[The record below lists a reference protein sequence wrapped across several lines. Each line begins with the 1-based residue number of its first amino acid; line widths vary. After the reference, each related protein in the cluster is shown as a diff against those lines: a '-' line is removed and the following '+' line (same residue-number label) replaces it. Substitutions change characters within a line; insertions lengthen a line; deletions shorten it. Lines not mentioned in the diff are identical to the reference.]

1 MRVSIRDSGRISGAE
16 SGAGAGAELGAG
28 ATDSVRMLG
37 TGEAARERASARRR
51 SATSAMRCS
60 VSAMAGLF
68 GEFAE
73 IRAGSMPVATTDT
86 RMMPSRLSSKV
97 APRMMLAS

>member
-1 MRVSIRDSGRISGAE
+1 MC
-16 SGAGAGAELGAG
+16 GAGAWASGA
-28 ATDSVRMLG
+28 SVRIEG
-37 TGEAARERASARRR
+37 IAWPAAARERASERRR

-97 APRMMLAS
+97 APRMMLASWSTSSRMRVAASSSS

>member
-1 MRVSIRDSGRISGAE
+1 
-16 SGAGAGAELGAG
+16 
-28 ATDSVRMLG
+28 MLG
-37 TGEAARERASARRR
+37 TGEDARARASARRR

-60 VSAMAGLF
+60 VSAMAGLLV
-68 GEFAE
+68 ELAE
-73 IRAGSMPVATTDT
+73 ISSGSMPVATTDT